1 MGINNNSMG
10 GRVFQ
15 LCGLNTDSM
24 GQKCNSLVVWKQ
36 QLSKCIG
43 GGSVKESNSVCG
55 GVEKKCRPHPLPQC
69 FSFLNSPYI
78 AMTYII
84 CVLDLLIN
92 FLHRLRLVIHDPFRG
107 STVS

>member
-1 MGINNNSMG
+1 M
-10 GRVFQ
+10 
-15 LCGLNTDSM
+15 
-24 GQKCNSLVVWKQ
+24 VVWKQ
-36 QLSKCIG
+36 QLSKSIG

-55 GVEKKCRPHPLPQC
+55 GVEKCRPHPLPQC

-92 FLHRLRLVIHDPFRG
+92 FLHRMRLVIHDTFRG
-107 STVS
+107 STIS